1 MWIKNANGLYVPDG
15 LHRTGPAT
23 DQEREATQLAKETTV
38 RKVPGVYR
46 MVNRFVLRSMEH
58 RSDTI

>member
-23 DQEREATQLAKETTV
+23 DREREATQLAKETTV

-58 RSDTI
+58 RSDTV